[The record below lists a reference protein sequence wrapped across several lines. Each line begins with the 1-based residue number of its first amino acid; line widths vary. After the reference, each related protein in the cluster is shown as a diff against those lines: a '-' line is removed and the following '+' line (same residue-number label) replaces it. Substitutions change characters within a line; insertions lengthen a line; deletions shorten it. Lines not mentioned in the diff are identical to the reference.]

1 MYIQTIECTIQGDNR
16 MKTFTVQVAHLVRE
30 YANVEIQAENE
41 RDAIHQAYD
50 VDWDQLPDDD
60 IRLDYEY
67 TESLQP
73 VVIDER
79 DLPRVK

>member
-1 MYIQTIECTIQGDNR
+1 

-41 RDAIHQAYD
+41 RDAIREAYA
-50 VDWDQLPDDD
+50 VDWDQLLDDD
-60 IRLDYEY
+60 ALRLDYEY

-73 VVIDER
+73 IVIDER
-79 DLPRVK
+79 ELES

>member
-1 MYIQTIECTIQGDNR
+1 
-16 MKTFTVQVAHLVRE
+16 MKTFTVQVAHLIRQ

-41 RDAIHQAYD
+41 RDAIRQAYD
-50 VDWDQLPDDD
+50 EDWGQLPDDD
-60 IRLDYEY
+60 IRLDYEH

-73 VVIDER
+73 VVIDDR